1 MLKLNNNLNIML
13 GILFIVY
20 FNKNKKKLKKKQLNC
35 CEKVLGGCMELQTSI
50 I

>member
-1 MLKLNNNLNIML
+1 ML

-20 FNKNKKKLKKKQLNC
+20 FNKNKKKILKKKQWNC

>member
-20 FNKNKKKLKKKQLNC
+20 FNKNKKKNIEKKTMKL
-35 CEKVLGGCMELQTSI
+35 L
-50 I
+50 